1 MQYSFFIFGGGN
13 MTRTNRSQQNNAVEV
28 LSYAEQIE
36 ELFLDL
42 YTQYD
47 VANAPEKRK
56 SFIVNSFWKDIYK
69 QIFKPD
75 KPQLNNCKSIIKP
88 YDINNIESILD
99 MYISLCDRYNGT
111 VLIDPFCELI
121 GFNRYTVY
129 LWNKNNNSNR
139 YIFTLTDDIIK
150 QENDNI
156 IIYIDNND
164 EVNILNNN
172 NINDIDSIK
181 LYNNRYKDNM
191 SEKDKLLSSL
201 RFDIVKK
208 IRDVEQTRSKLH
220 LSNSD
225 IGMIFRSNNE
235 DELGLKYDAK
245 RTIEQEQIKQI
256 ATAGQLPVFNKLS
269 ENDTQFITKNE

>member
-1 MQYSFFIFGGGN
+1 MSRKTG
-13 MTRTNRSQQNNAVEV
+13 SQENNAVEV
-28 LSYAEQIE
+28 LSYAEQVE

-42 YTQYD
+42 YMKYD

-56 SFIVNSFWKDIYK
+56 PFIVNSFWKDIYK

-111 VLIDPFCELI
+111 VLIEPFCDLI

-164 EVNILNNN
+164 NVNILNNN
-172 NINDIDSIK
+172 NIDNIDSIR
-181 LYNNRYKDNM
+181 LFNNRYKSNM

-201 RFDIVKK
+201 RFDVVKK

-256 ATAGQLPVFNKLS
+256 ATAGQLPVFNNSKVMLTDNTN
-269 ENDTQFITKNE
+269 NDVM

>member
-1 MQYSFFIFGGGN
+1 MA
-13 MTRTNRSQQNNAVEV
+13 RTNNNRSQQNNAVEV

-111 VLIDPFCELI
+111 VLIDPFCDLI
-121 GFNRYTVY
+121 GYNRQTVY
-129 LWNKNNNSNR
+129 LWNHNNNSNR
-139 YIFTLTDDIIK
+139 YVFTLTDDIIK

-172 NINDIDSIK
+172 NINDIDSIRM
-181 LYNNRYKDNM
+181 YNNRYKNNM